1 MSYRKALS
9 EVTACLRERLHRW
22 QQIERLCGF
31 PVVQNSGL
39 PSLSASLYS
48 EHSWVVMPRVS
59 LPPYPIAGGV
69 DDVDEDTPP
78 IVQQFNCEN
87 FKLKKNVLKIYL
99 NYPSFSYASRLH
111 ICVYLSTSSL
121 APLTRPP
128 LLRNSSLCRSR
139 RSLLSHQASLI
150 SPDPDLL
157 SMASV
162 SGVYRP
168 EPDDEHIFFSVDT
181 KRYRF
186 VFWF

>member
-1 MSYRKALS
+1 MSDLSVLCLAVCVRVWYRKALS

-78 IVQQFNCEN
+78 IVQQFNC
-87 FKLKKNVLKIYL
+87 KNL
-99 NYPSFSYASRLH
+99 
-111 ICVYLSTSSL
+111 
-121 APLTRPP
+121 
-128 LLRNSSLCRSR
+128 
-139 RSLLSHQASLI
+139 
-150 SPDPDLL
+150 
-157 SMASV
+157 
-162 SGVYRP
+162 
-168 EPDDEHIFFSVDT
+168 
-181 KRYRF
+181 
-186 VFWF
+186 

>member
-78 IVQQFNCEN
+78 IVPQFNCEN
-87 FKLKKNVLKIYL
+87 FKLLKNVFKIYI
-99 NYPSFSYASRLH
+99 NSSSFSYPSHLH
-111 ICVYLSTSSL
+111 VCV
-121 APLTRPP
+121 
-128 LLRNSSLCRSR
+128 
-139 RSLLSHQASLI
+139 SLL
-150 SPDPDLL
+150 
-157 SMASV
+157 
-162 SGVYRP
+162 
-168 EPDDEHIFFSVDT
+168 
-181 KRYRF
+181 
-186 VFWF
+186 